1 MIDHSNGSIL
11 VAIFIRAIIQPAVRL
26 DFQWETQVP
35 APWNMSFQA
44 TSARFSLSY
53 EETSS
58 YESLTELLVLLT
70 MMIVVMLMKINFWC
84 LIK

>member
-1 MIDHSNGSIL
+1 MIDRSNGSIL
-11 VAIFIRAIIQPAVRL
+11 VAIFIRAIIEPAVRL

-35 APWNMSFQA
+35 DPWNMSFQA